1 MIAYRGRQRRQP
13 RWTEQEIGDALRE
26 FLSTASGRLAV
37 AVVAVLL
44 SMLVPLLLGL

>member
-1 MIAYRGRQRRQP
+1 LTG
-13 RWTEQEIGDALRE
+13 QELVDALRE
-26 FLSTASGRLAV
+26 FLSSGSGRLAV